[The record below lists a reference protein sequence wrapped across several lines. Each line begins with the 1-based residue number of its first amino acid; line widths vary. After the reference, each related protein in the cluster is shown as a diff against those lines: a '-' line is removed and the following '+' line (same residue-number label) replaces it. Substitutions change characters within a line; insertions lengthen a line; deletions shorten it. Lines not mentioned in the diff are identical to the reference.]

1 MIEGTNISR
10 EELLELA
17 AADAIGALGE
27 VDAAR
32 FERAF
37 DAASPSLQSELRSLQ
52 ERIAADPMFLSAE
65 HPAASLRL
73 KVLARVAS
81 AMDEAS
87 AKPIATIG
95 PASASTSALRRDGS
109 DDRDAL
115 LRELLER
122 STRESRPTQHVWRA
136 AALFLFAA
144 LMVALYFNAEQ
155 RRISDRL
162 IGFIDRQLTDE
173 AGREIARM
181 AAGFDTTSARELV
194 VRDANGAP
202 VQHIHAFLDAE
213 SKRVFVYGMGV
224 TDPARAVIVRA
235 GGSDSPLTLAAS
247 TVLDRGFAVMF
258 AMPESRDGVRLEIGG
273 STYTIQA

>member
-162 IGFIDRQLTDE
+162 IDFVDRQLTDG
-173 AGREIARM
+173 AGREIAQL
-181 AAGFDTTSARELV
+181 ASGFDVAKARPLV
-194 VRDANGAP
+194 VRDSAGAA
-202 VQHIHAFLDAE
+202 VQHIHAYIDAD
-213 SKRVFVYGMGV
+213 SNRVFVYGMGL

-235 GGSDSPLTLAAS
+235 GQSAAPLTLAAS
-247 TVLDRGFAVMF
+247 TVNDRGFAVMF
-258 AMPESRDGVRLEIGG
+258 EMPESRQGIRLEIGA
-273 STYTIQA
+273 SVYTIEA